1 MKAEVITKIGAEK
14 YLMNISTSKNS
25 IIGDEPAAKGGQE
38 KGFNPLELLAS
49 FR

>member
-14 YLMNISTSKNS
+14 YLMNISAGKNS

-38 KGFNPLELLAS
+38 K
-49 FR
+49 